1 MKLVD
6 EINEQLE
13 KVSEVKLL
21 TPEENLRDR
30 NWNRAPD
37 GDWTHPAFR
46 GHVIRIGTNH
56 ITHSKLGG
64 KKEYVQNANV
74 GTYLLRLHSHK
85 GVKNSSGS
93 FTYNK

>member
-46 GHVIRIGTNH
+46 GACYSYRF
-56 ITHSKLGG
+56 
-64 KKEYVQNANV
+64 Q
-74 GTYLLRLHSHK
+74 SHYT
-85 GVKNSSGS
+85 
-93 FTYNK
+93 FQARR